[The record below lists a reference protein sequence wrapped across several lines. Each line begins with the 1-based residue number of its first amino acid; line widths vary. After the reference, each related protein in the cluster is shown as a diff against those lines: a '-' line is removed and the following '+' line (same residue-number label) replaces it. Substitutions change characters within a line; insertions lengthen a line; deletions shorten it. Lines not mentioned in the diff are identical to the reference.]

1 MESVQHVGRAMA
13 EKSEYVV
20 LLNDIIA
27 MRKRV
32 HDLVSDHWDE
42 DFMDMESKLVDTVL
56 YMMMKEEVE

>member
-1 MESVQHVGRAMA
+1 MA